1 MKSEEKMAVVARP
14 FGQYGGKHWVLVRF
28 NNREWVPSFHD
39 LFRIIQAICYCE
51 DEKYPPPARGRRMV
65 TEFLV
70 ACTEEGAEWE
80 QVRERFG
87 IPDRERK
94 EF

>member
-1 MKSEEKMAVVARP
+1 
-14 FGQYGGKHWVLVRF
+14 
-28 NNREWVPSFHD
+28 
-39 LFRIIQAICYCE
+39 
-51 DEKYPPPARGRRMV
+51 MV